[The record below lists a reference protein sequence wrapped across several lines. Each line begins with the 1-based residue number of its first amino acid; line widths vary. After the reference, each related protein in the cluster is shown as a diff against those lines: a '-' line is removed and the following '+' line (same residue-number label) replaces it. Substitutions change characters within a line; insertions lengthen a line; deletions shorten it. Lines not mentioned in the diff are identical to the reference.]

1 VLLLEGG
8 AVALDRV
15 NLDFLGFFD
24 LFGVVGLAITEF
36 VACGE
41 DLLEFLLD
49 SLGFVAVSIGLGA
62 SFLLALL
69 FDAVFGSIDVDEDLY
84 FRCFY

>member
-1 VLLLEGG
+1 MFEGG

-24 LFGVVGLAITEF
+24 LFGVVGFAITEF

-41 DLLEFLLD
+41 DLLDVLFD
-49 SLGFVAVSIGLGA
+49 SLGFVVVSTGLGA

-69 FDAVFGSIDVDEDLY
+69 FDAIFGSIVEEDLK
-84 FRCFY
+84 FRCFFINI